1 VGGASGKRFRQK
13 LTTWQF
19 LPGDSLK
26 WIGNHSL
33 TFNTLVI
40 FKARA
45 SARACAEG
53 SMTDENAAAEEDGEE
68 DAAGGGGKKKLILF
82 GAIGLVVLLAVGGGA
97 YYFLFMGE
105 SMPAPAP
112 GEEAVPQEVQRPVV
126 FYDLPEMT
134 VNLATEGRTTYLKV
148 RIALEVENRAMI
160 EQIQPYLPRIL
171 DAFQIYLRELRPA
184 DLEGSAGLFRLK
196 EELLRRINLS
206 VYPAKVEGVL
216 FKEILVQ

>member
-1 VGGASGKRFRQK
+1 
-13 LTTWQF
+13 
-19 LPGDSLK
+19 
-26 WIGNHSL
+26 
-33 TFNTLVI
+33 
-40 FKARA
+40 
-45 SARACAEG
+45 
-53 SMTDENAAAEEDGEE
+53 MTDENAAADDDGK
-68 DAAGGGGKKKLILF
+68 DGAASGGGGKKKLFLF
-82 GAIGLVVLLAVGGGA
+82 GGVGLVLLLLAGGA
-97 YYFLFMGE
+97 GYYFFLMGD
-105 SMPAPAP
+105 SAPAPAP
-112 GEEAVPQEVQRPVV
+112 GEPDTPQVVQKPVV

-134 VNLATEGRTTYLKV
+134 VNLATDGRTTYLKV

-160 EQIQPYLPRIL
+160 DQIQPYLPRIL

>member
-1 VGGASGKRFRQK
+1 MA
-13 LTTWQF
+13 
-19 LPGDSLK
+19 
-26 WIGNHSL
+26 
-33 TFNTLVI
+33 
-40 FKARA
+40 
-45 SARACAEG
+45 
-53 SMTDENAAAEEDGEE
+53 DENVAAEEEGEE
-68 DAAGGGGKKKLILF
+68 EAAAGGGKKKLILF
-82 GAIGLVVLLAVGGGA
+82 GAIGLVVLLAAGGGA
-97 YYFLFMGE
+97 YFFLMGE
-105 SMPAPAP
+105 DAPAPAP
-112 GEEAVPQEVQRPVV
+112 GEDPVPQEVQKPVV

-148 RIALEVENRAMI
+148 RIALEVENRGMI
-160 EQIQPYLPRIL
+160 EQIQPFLPRIL

>member
-1 VGGASGKRFRQK
+1 MA
-13 LTTWQF
+13 
-19 LPGDSLK
+19 
-26 WIGNHSL
+26 
-33 TFNTLVI
+33 
-40 FKARA
+40 
-45 SARACAEG
+45 
-53 SMTDENAAAEEDGEE
+53 DETAAAGDVVEEGAEK
-68 DAAGGGGKKKLILF
+68 APGGRKKKLFLF
-82 GAIGLVVLLAVGGGA
+82 GGIGLVVLLAAGGA
-97 YYFLFMGE
+97 GYYFLMG
-105 SMPAPAP
+105 SSAPMQMQGEGTAP
-112 GEEAVPQEVQRPVV
+112 VELQKPVV

-148 RIALEVENRAMI
+148 RIALEVENRGMI
-160 EQIQPYLPRIL
+160 DQISPFLPRIL

>member
-1 VGGASGKRFRQK
+1 MA
-13 LTTWQF
+13 
-19 LPGDSLK
+19 
-26 WIGNHSL
+26 
-33 TFNTLVI
+33 
-40 FKARA
+40 
-45 SARACAEG
+45 
-53 SMTDENAAAEEDGEE
+53 DESAAADEDVEGESE
-68 DAAGGGGKKKLILF
+68 GAAGGSKKKLFLF
-82 GAIGLVVLLAVGGGA
+82 GGIGLVVLLAAGGAA
-97 YYFLFMGE
+97 YYFLMG
-105 SMPAPAP
+105 SATLTTMPDDAGSP
-112 GEEAVPQEVQRPVV
+112 VEVQKPVV
-126 FYDLPEMT
+126 FFDLPEMT

-160 EQIQPYLPRIL
+160 DQIQPFLPRIL

>member
-1 VGGASGKRFRQK
+1 MA
-13 LTTWQF
+13 
-19 LPGDSLK
+19 
-26 WIGNHSL
+26 
-33 TFNTLVI
+33 
-40 FKARA
+40 
-45 SARACAEG
+45 
-53 SMTDENAAAEEDGEE
+53 DESAAAVEDGEE
-68 DAAGGGGKKKLILF
+68 GAERATGGGKKKLVLF
-82 GAIGLVVLLAVGGGA
+82 GAIGLVGLLVVGGAA
-97 YYFLFMGE
+97 YYFLTSPSAPVMT
-105 SMPAPAP
+105 SSDPAM
-112 GEEAVPQEVQRPVV
+112 PQEVQKPVV

-160 EQIQPYLPRIL
+160 DQIQPFLPRIL

-206 VYPAKVEGVL
+206 VYPARVEGVL

>member
-1 VGGASGKRFRQK
+1 MA
-13 LTTWQF
+13 
-19 LPGDSLK
+19 
-26 WIGNHSL
+26 
-33 TFNTLVI
+33 
-40 FKARA
+40 
-45 SARACAEG
+45 
-53 SMTDENAAAEEDGEE
+53 DENAQVDGDEGADEET
-68 DAAGGGGKKKLILF
+68 GGGRKKLILF
-82 GAIGLVVLLAVGGGA
+82 GGIGVVVLLIAGAGG
-97 YYFLFMGE
+97 YFFFMSGD
-105 SMPAPAP
+105 SAPRKDASGLP
-112 GEEAVPQEVQRPVV
+112 QAEQEAQKPVV

-134 VNLATEGRTTYLKV
+134 VNLATEGRATYLKV

-206 VYPAKVEGVL
+206 VYPAHVDGVL

>member
-1 VGGASGKRFRQK
+1 MA
-13 LTTWQF
+13 
-19 LPGDSLK
+19 
-26 WIGNHSL
+26 
-33 TFNTLVI
+33 
-40 FKARA
+40 
-45 SARACAEG
+45 
-53 SMTDENAAAEEDGEE
+53 DENAAADD
-68 DAAGGGGKKKLILF
+68 DAEKAERSAGGGKKKLFLF
-82 GAIGLVVLLAVGGGA
+82 GGIGLVVLLGAGGAA
-97 YYFLFMGE
+97 YYFLMGPE
-105 SMPAPAP
+105 TSLPSPD
-112 GEEAVPQEVQRPVV
+112 GSDTLVEVQKPVV

-134 VNLATEGRTTYLKV
+134 VNLATDGRTTYLKV

-160 EQIQPYLPRIL
+160 EQIQPFLPRIL

>member
-1 VGGASGKRFRQK
+1 
-13 LTTWQF
+13 
-19 LPGDSLK
+19 
-26 WIGNHSL
+26 
-33 TFNTLVI
+33 
-40 FKARA
+40 
-45 SARACAEG
+45 
-53 SMTDENAAAEEDGEE
+53 MTDENAAADEDGDEE
-68 DAAGGGGKKKLILF
+68 AGGAGGGRKKLFLFGGLGLVLLLAAGGAG
-82 GAIGLVVLLAVGGGA
+82 
-97 YYFLFMGE
+97 YYFFMMGD
-105 SMPAPAP
+105 SAPAPAP
-112 GEEAVPQEVQRPVV
+112 GEADAPQVVQKPVV

-134 VNLATEGRTTYLKV
+134 VNLATDGRTTYLKV

>member
-1 VGGASGKRFRQK
+1 MA
-13 LTTWQF
+13 
-19 LPGDSLK
+19 
-26 WIGNHSL
+26 
-33 TFNTLVI
+33 
-40 FKARA
+40 
-45 SARACAEG
+45 
-53 SMTDENAAAEEDGEE
+53 DESAAAVEEVE
-68 DAAGGGGKKKLILF
+68 DAAEGAAGGGKKKLFLF
-82 GAIGLVVLLAVGGGA
+82 GGIGLVVLLAAGGA
-97 YYFLFMGE
+97 GYYFLMG
-105 SMPAPAP
+105 SSPATMPAGEAGAP
-112 GEEAVPQEVQRPVV
+112 VEVQKPVV

-134 VNLATEGRTTYLKV
+134 VNLATDGRTTYLKV

-160 EQIQPYLPRIL
+160 DQIQPFLPRIL

>member
-1 VGGASGKRFRQK
+1 MA
-13 LTTWQF
+13 
-19 LPGDSLK
+19 
-26 WIGNHSL
+26 
-33 TFNTLVI
+33 
-40 FKARA
+40 
-45 SARACAEG
+45 
-53 SMTDENAAAEEDGEE
+53 DENAAADEEGEE
-68 DAAGGGGKKKLILF
+68 EAAGGGKKKLILF
-82 GAIGLVVLLAVGGGA
+82 GAIGLVVLLAAGGGA
-97 YYFLFMGE
+97 YFFLMG
-105 SMPAPAP
+105 SDSPAPVP
-112 GEEAVPQEVQRPVV
+112 GEDAAPQEVQKPVV

-148 RIALEVENRAMI
+148 RIALEVEDRAMI

>member
-1 VGGASGKRFRQK
+1 MA
-13 LTTWQF
+13 
-19 LPGDSLK
+19 
-26 WIGNHSL
+26 
-33 TFNTLVI
+33 
-40 FKARA
+40 
-45 SARACAEG
+45 
-53 SMTDENAAAEEDGEE
+53 DEDAAAEGE
-68 DAAGGGGKKKLILF
+68 DAEGGAGGGKKKLILF
-82 GAIGLVVLLAVGGGA
+82 GGIGLVVLLAAGGGA
-97 YYFLFMGE
+97 YFFLMGGE
-105 SMPAPAP
+105 PPAPEP
-112 GEEAVPQEVQRPVV
+112 GSMDQTMEVQKPVV

-148 RIALEVENRAMI
+148 RIALEVESRAMI
-160 EQIQPYLPRIL
+160 DQIQPYLPRIL

>member
-1 VGGASGKRFRQK
+1 MA
-13 LTTWQF
+13 
-19 LPGDSLK
+19 
-26 WIGNHSL
+26 
-33 TFNTLVI
+33 
-40 FKARA
+40 
-45 SARACAEG
+45 
-53 SMTDENAAAEEDGEE
+53 DENAAAEDDGEE
-68 DAAGGGGKKKLILF
+68 EAAGGGGKKKLILF
-82 GAIGLVVLLAVGGGA
+82 GAIGLVVLLAAGGGA
-97 YYFLFMGE
+97 YYFLFMGD
-105 SMPAPAP
+105 STPAPAP
-112 GEEAVPQEVQRPVV
+112 GEDVPPQEVQRPVV

>member
-1 VGGASGKRFRQK
+1 
-13 LTTWQF
+13 
-19 LPGDSLK
+19 
-26 WIGNHSL
+26 
-33 TFNTLVI
+33 
-40 FKARA
+40 
-45 SARACAEG
+45 
-53 SMTDENAAAEEDGEE
+53 MTDENAAAGDDGEDGAEE
-68 DAAGGGGKKKLILF
+68 SAGGGKKKLILI
-82 GAIGLVVLLAVGGGA
+82 GAGGLVLLLLVGGA
-97 YYFLFMGE
+97 VYYFFLMGD
-105 SMPAPAP
+105 SAPTSAS
-112 GEEAVPQEVQRPVV
+112 GDPQALEEVQKPVV

-148 RIALEVENRAMI
+148 RIALEVENRGMI
-160 EQIQPYLPRIL
+160 DQIQPYLPRIL

>member
-1 VGGASGKRFRQK
+1 
-13 LTTWQF
+13 
-19 LPGDSLK
+19 
-26 WIGNHSL
+26 
-33 TFNTLVI
+33 
-40 FKARA
+40 
-45 SARACAEG
+45 
-53 SMTDENAAAEEDGEE
+53 MTDENAAADEDGDEGA
-68 DAAGGGGKKKLILF
+68 DAAAGGSKKKLFLF
-82 GAIGLVVLLAVGGGA
+82 GGLGLVVLLLVGGAG
-97 YYFLFMGE
+97 YYFFLMGD
-105 SMPAPAP
+105 SAPVPAP
-112 GEEAVPQEVQRPVV
+112 GDGDAPQAVQKPVV

-134 VNLATEGRTTYLKV
+134 VNLATDGRTTYLKV

-160 EQIQPYLPRIL
+160 DQIQPYLPRIL

>member
-1 VGGASGKRFRQK
+1 
-13 LTTWQF
+13 
-19 LPGDSLK
+19 
-26 WIGNHSL
+26 
-33 TFNTLVI
+33 
-40 FKARA
+40 
-45 SARACAEG
+45 
-53 SMTDENAAAEEDGEE
+53 MTDENAAAEEDGEE
-68 DAAGGGGKKKLILF
+68 DAAGGGGKKKLIIF

-97 YYFLFMGE
+97 YYFLFMGD

-112 GEEAVPQEVQRPVV
+112 GEDAAPQEVQRPVV

-160 EQIQPYLPRIL
+160 DQIQPYLPRIL

>member
-1 VGGASGKRFRQK
+1 MA
-13 LTTWQF
+13 
-19 LPGDSLK
+19 
-26 WIGNHSL
+26 
-33 TFNTLVI
+33 
-40 FKARA
+40 
-45 SARACAEG
+45 
-53 SMTDENAAAEEDGEE
+53 DETAAAGDVVEEGAEK
-68 DAAGGGGKKKLILF
+68 APAGGKKKLFLF
-82 GAIGLVVLLAVGGGA
+82 GGIGLVVLLAAGGA
-97 YYFLFMGE
+97 GYYFLMG
-105 SMPAPAP
+105 SNAPMEMQSEGAAP
-112 GEEAVPQEVQRPVV
+112 VEVQKPVV

-134 VNLATEGRTTYLKV
+134 VNLATDGRTTYLKV

-160 EQIQPYLPRIL
+160 DQISPFLPRIL

>member
-1 VGGASGKRFRQK
+1 
-13 LTTWQF
+13 
-19 LPGDSLK
+19 
-26 WIGNHSL
+26 
-33 TFNTLVI
+33 
-40 FKARA
+40 
-45 SARACAEG
+45 
-53 SMTDENAAAEEDGEE
+53 MTDENAAADEDGDDGAEG
-68 DAAGGGGKKKLILF
+68 AAGGGKKKLFLF
-82 GAIGLVVLLAVGGGA
+82 GGIGLILLLAAGGA
-97 YYFLFMGE
+97 GYYFFMMGD
-105 SMPAPAP
+105 SMPAPMP
-112 GEEAVPQEVQRPVV
+112 GDPDQPQVVQKPVV

-134 VNLATEGRTTYLKV
+134 VNLATDGRTTYLKV

>member
-1 VGGASGKRFRQK
+1 
-13 LTTWQF
+13 
-19 LPGDSLK
+19 
-26 WIGNHSL
+26 
-33 TFNTLVI
+33 
-40 FKARA
+40 
-45 SARACAEG
+45 
-53 SMTDENAAAEEDGEE
+53 MTDENAAAGEDGEDGAE
-68 DAAGGGGKKKLILF
+68 AGGGGRKKKLILF
-82 GAIGLVVLLAVGGGA
+82 GGIGLVVLLAAGGA
-97 YYFLFMGE
+97 GYYFLMG
-105 SMPAPAP
+105 SSAPAP
-112 GEEAVPQEVQRPVV
+112 VPGDAESPQEVQKPVV

-160 EQIQPYLPRIL
+160 DQIQPYLPRIL

-206 VYPAKVEGVL
+206 VYPARVEGVL

>member
-1 VGGASGKRFRQK
+1 MA
-13 LTTWQF
+13 
-19 LPGDSLK
+19 
-26 WIGNHSL
+26 
-33 TFNTLVI
+33 
-40 FKARA
+40 
-45 SARACAEG
+45 
-53 SMTDENAAAEEDGEE
+53 DENAAAEEEGEE
-68 DAAGGGGKKKLILF
+68 EAAAGGGKKKLILF
-82 GAIGLVVLLAVGGGA
+82 GAIGLVVLLAAGGGA
-97 YYFLFMGE
+97 YFFLMGE
-105 SMPAPAP
+105 DAPTPAP
-112 GEEAVPQEVQRPVV
+112 GEGPVPQEVQKPVV

-160 EQIQPYLPRIL
+160 EQIQPFLPRIL

>member
-1 VGGASGKRFRQK
+1 
-13 LTTWQF
+13 
-19 LPGDSLK
+19 
-26 WIGNHSL
+26 
-33 TFNTLVI
+33 
-40 FKARA
+40 
-45 SARACAEG
+45 
-53 SMTDENAAAEEDGEE
+53 MTDENAAAEDEGENGAE
-68 DAAGGGGKKKLILF
+68 SAGGGKKKLFLF
-82 GAIGLVVLLAVGGGA
+82 GGIGLVVLLAAGGA
-97 YYFLFMGE
+97 GYYFLMG
-105 SMPAPAP
+105 SSAPMVMSGDPEAP
-112 GEEAVPQEVQRPVV
+112 QAVQKPVV

-134 VNLATEGRTTYLKV
+134 VNLATDGRTTYLKV

-160 EQIQPYLPRIL
+160 DQIQPYLPRIL